1 MSAPPDIKT
10 LIQLEID
17 GALSDVE
24 RAALERSIANDPAAR
39 EERERM
45 RALAATIS
53 GLDRVSPPAG
63 FADGVARAIRTQR
76 MPRRGTW
83 PERLRSLWSD
93 HRRQWA
99 PVVYAVC
106 AGAALV
112 VLGLQAAG
120 RGSLF
125 RAPVAGE
132 AAGTMGAPRAAE
144 GVTRVPLRV
153 AGFEGSAEVRD
164 LGDRYSVSAHLS
176 GAPGSEVVLR
186 FDPALVAVR
195 RASGSPAVSTGTVRW
210 ARPADGELS
219 FDLTPTAETGATVE
233 IDVVTEAGSQKAGVI
248 ELPGR
253 G

>member
-1 MSAPPDIKT
+1 
-10 LIQLEID
+10 
-17 GALSDVE
+17 
-24 RAALERSIANDPAAR
+24 
-39 EERERM
+39 M

-153 AGFEGSAEVRD
+153 AGVRGVGRGPGPGRPLLRLRAPLRGAGVGGRPAVRPGARCCQAGLGEPGRLNRNGPLGPAGGRRALVRPDTHSRDGSHR
-164 LGDRYSVSAHLS
+164 GDR
-176 GAPGSEVVLR
+176 
-186 FDPALVAVR
+186 R
-195 RASGSPAVSTGTVRW
+195 RHRGGEPEGRRHRAARTGIGEENQAFGPTNPASGCSS
-210 ARPADGELS
+210 
-219 FDLTPTAETGATVE
+219 
-233 IDVVTEAGSQKAGVI
+233 
-248 ELPGR
+248 GR
-253 G
+253 GIGEVPILTSRAEDS